1 VMVQSDRSGYG
12 NLLSSPN
19 RKDRTIMGKSL
30 IAGLAAT
37 VVLIVVCVEGGK
49 HFIGTE
55 KGHAPDVLL
64 EAKSS
69 PHDLHF
75 SNVSGVIF
83 APEPNYRRSP
93 HIAMF
98 FLVCDAD

>member
-1 VMVQSDRSGYG
+1 
-12 NLLSSPN
+12 
-19 RKDRTIMGKSL
+19 MGKSL

-64 EAKSS
+64 EAKSA

-75 SNVSGVIF
+75 SNVSGVF
-83 APEPNYRRSP
+83 FSSP
-93 HIAMF
+93 QANFH
-98 FLVCDAD
+98 CP